1 MALEKSIKRFRLT
14 HGEVIAEHDAGR
26 TYSNQTWAIDDK
38 IRLIGISMFLDVG
51 RGTLSGGCE
60 NSDVSADLACYSGGG
75 YDTER
80 LLKMVRRLFVDD
92 YTIGAAT
99 HMGMFGSPFGELV
112 MMFPSGYGID
122 FEKGDY
128 LNSSLTLNALNWNGG
143 NASASGSVIFYY
155 VER

>member
-1 MALEKSIKRFRLT
+1 MALQKTIKRFRLT
-14 HGEVIAEHDAGR
+14 HGEVLAEHDEGT
-26 TYSNQTWAIDDK
+26 TYDNQTWAIDDK

-51 RGTLSGGCE
+51 RGILAGGNE
-60 NSDVSADLACYSGGG
+60 NSSINASLACYSGGG

-92 YTIGAAT
+92 YTIGMAT
-99 HMGMFGSPFGELV
+99 HMGHFGSPFGELV
-112 MMFPSGYGID
+112 MMFPEGYGID

-128 LNSSLTLNALNWNGG
+128 LNSSLTLLAPNWNSG
-143 NASASGSVIFYY
+143 NASASGEINFYY